1 MSERAIFF
9 DRDGTVNV
17 EKEYIYDPAQVELID
32 GALEAL
38 SLAKSK
44 GFRIFII
51 SNQSGIARGLA
62 TETQVSRVNERL
74 EELVAPAGVK
84 FDGVYFCPHLPTISG
99 RCTCRKPARGMIDR
113 ALETFDLD
121 LSESYVVGDRMLDMG
136 LAHNIGATGILVRTG
151 YGAIEEKQLPSGGGP
166 HHIVDDVLAAVKLIL
181 DEIRD

>member
-1 MSERAIFF
+1 M
-9 DRDGTVNV
+9 
-17 EKEYIYDPAQVELID
+17 
-32 GALEAL
+32 
-38 SLAKSK
+38 
-44 GFRIFII
+44 
-51 SNQSGIARGLA
+51 A

-74 EELVAPAGVK
+74 EELVASAGIK

-151 YGAIEEKQLPSGGGP
+151 YGSIEEKQLPNGGGP
-166 HHIVDDVLAAVKLIL
+166 HHIVDDVLAAVKLIVE
-181 DEIRD
+181 EIRD